1 MVRHPKLRGHGLR
14 PAQSYSPQE
23 IARAVGVSDTTVRA
37 WIRDGKLP
45 AMTNG
50 NPHLVLGSARL
61 GSDAQAF
68 FKSFRKPTESM
79 QEGQFRCM
87 HCRVGRKPLG
97 GMVDFHQKPG
107 AQTGLLQAL
116 CEACGSTMSRGV
128 SIRDLPRLR
137 TIYDFGSPVA
147 EGN

>member
-23 IARAVGVSDTTVRA
+23 IARAVDVAETTVRA

-50 NPHLVLGSARL
+50 HPHLVLGS
-61 GSDAQAF
+61 DAHEF
-68 FKSFRKPTESM
+68 FKSLRKPTESM

-87 HCRVGRKPLG
+87 HCRVGRTPMG
-97 GMVDFHQKPG
+97 GMVDFHQRPG
-107 AQTGLLQAL
+107 AQTGLLKAL
-116 CEACGSTMSRGV
+116 CEVCGGNMSRGV
-128 SIRDLPRLR
+128 SVRDLPRLK
-137 TIYDFGSPVA
+137 TIYDLG
-147 EGN
+147 

>member
-23 IARAVGVSDTTVRA
+23 IARAVGVAETTVCA

-50 NPHLVLGSARL
+50 NPHLVLGS
-61 GSDAQAF
+61 DAQAF
-68 FKSFRKPTESM
+68 FKTFRKPTESM

-87 HCRVGRKPLG
+87 HCRVGRKPMG
-97 GMVDFHQKPG
+97 GMVDFHQRPG

-116 CEACGSTMSRGV
+116 CEVCGGNMSRGV
-128 SIRDLPRLR
+128 SIRDLPRLQ
-137 TIYDFGSPVA
+137 TIYDLGWPVPA
-147 EGN
+147 GN

>member
-1 MVRHPKLRGHGLR
+1 MIRHPKLRGHGLR
-14 PAQSYSPQE
+14 PAQSYLPQE
-23 IARAVGVSDTTVRA
+23 IARAVDVSETTVRA

-50 NPHLVLGSARL
+50 NPHLVLGS
-61 GSDAQAF
+61 DAQAF
-68 FKSFRKPTESM
+68 FKTFRKPTATM

-97 GMVDFHQKPG
+97 GMVDLHQKPG

-116 CEACGSTMSRGV
+116 CEVCGSTMSR
-128 SIRDLPRLR
+128 DLPRPQK
-137 TIYDFGSPVA
+137 IYDFGSTVRA
-147 EGN
+147 GN